1 MLLDTNKSVLVVID
15 VQAKLLPGVH
25 EQQRLVDNCKWL
37 TRLAQLMAV
46 PVIGSE
52 QYPQGL
58 GHTEEGLRE
67 LIGADRLYG
76 KAHFAC
82 IDDPDFGNAFRKL
95 DRKQAVL
102 CGMESHACVI
112 QSALRLLEEGYEVF
126 VIADSISARNPL
138 DTEVALRRMEKE
150 GVRLLT
156 REMAGFEWV
165 RSSDAPQFK
174 AFSMEFLR

>member
-1 MLLDTNKSVLVVID
+1 MLLDKNKSVLVVID

-37 TRLAQLMAV
+37 TRLAGLMEV

-58 GHTEEGLRE
+58 GHTEESLRE
-67 LIGADRLYG
+67 RVGADKLYG

-82 IDDPDFGNAFRKL
+82 IDDPEFGSAFREL
-95 DRKQAVL
+95 DRKQAIL
-102 CGMESHACVI
+102 CGMESQACVM

-126 VIADSISARNPL
+126 VVADSISARNPF
-138 DTEVALRRMEKE
+138 DTEIALRRMEKE
-150 GVRLLT
+150 GVKLIT
-156 REMAGFEWV
+156 REMVGFEWMR
-165 RSSDAPQFK
+165 RSDVAQFK